1 MVKSAKQTT
10 EAPASKAKLAKKP
23 TASSKSAAKVVPD
36 GEAMPSKKAKPNNE
50 VAAGRKRKAAAS
62 TDTGLATV
70 SHNSHGKLAGSL
82 FVIGDGDC
90 GQFGLGEDVVEA
102 PRPIP
107 TSPAGLQARKLT
119 IQAAAGGM
127 HCVALAANH
136 EVWTTGV
143 NDEGALGR
151 PTASKIWENAG
162 VPLTDAYTWGKVD
175 VPSLHGRVVQVAAG
189 DSHTVALTEKG
200 AVYAWG
206 TYRDAT
212 GVFGFAPGVRVGL
225 LATLVWDPKKA
236 AEQAVKVASGTDH
249 TVILTHGG
257 EIYTWGTGGQGQ
269 LGRVAARINERHM
282 QEVLLQPHP
291 VKRLKRS
298 RGVSIHTPVV
308 DVACGHWATYA
319 VDEAGHVWAWGLNNY
334 GQLGMPG
341 QEPVFTPHVATNL
354 QAHTVTQLRGG
365 QHHSLALT
373 QEGQLLSFGRPTYG
387 RLGRLDVAASSDNA
401 AYEAMPVDGLD
412 GLTVVGMSADIM
424 VSGCFTSNGDAYLWG
439 ANTNSQIGKGND
451 DTDEVTPLK
460 LKETKRFKDRKV
472 ISMEI
477 GGQMALLLTVP
488 AEGAAPQPAA
498 SKGAVPQAAASNAAA
513 AAAVVA
519 TSSIA
524 EGSTHAPPEPA
535 PAEAD
540 ASA

>member
-1 MVKSAKQTT
+1 MVKAAKKTT
-10 EAPASKAKLAKKP
+10 EASASKAKLAKKP
-23 TASSKSAAKVVPD
+23 TTSSKLAAKVQSDDEVI
-36 GEAMPSKKAKPNNE
+36 PSKKAKPTNE
-50 VAAGRKRKAAAS
+50 VAAGRKRKAAAAP
-62 TDTGLATV
+62 DTGLVTV
-70 SHNSHGKLAGSL
+70 SHISHGKVAGNL
-82 FVIGDGDC
+82 FVVGDGDC

-107 TSPAGLQARKLT
+107 TSPAGLQT

-151 PTASKIWENAG
+151 PTASKIWEDAD

-175 VPSLHGRVVQVAAG
+175 VPSLHGHVVQVAAG

-236 AEQAVKVASGTDH
+236 ADQAVKVASGTDH

-282 QEVLLQPHP
+282 QEVLLQPRP

-319 VDEAGHVWAWGLNNY
+319 IDEAGHVWAWGLNNY

-341 QEPVFTPHVATNL
+341 QEPVYTPHVATNL

-365 QHHSLALT
+365 QHHTLALT

-412 GLTVVGMSADIM
+412 GFSVVGMSADIM

-488 AEGAAPQPAA
+488 AEGAAPQ
-498 SKGAVPQAAASNAAA
+498 AAASNAAA
-513 AAAVVA
+513 LVA
-519 TSSIA
+519 TSSTA

-535 PAEAD
+535 PAD